1 MCVRTQIPFM
11 DLLLAQ
17 YVRRSIG
24 VTTSN
29 VRIAKCCVRDVKS
42 SSSVQR
48 NMRGVGVHENPL
60 SDAGYHSIRSLV
72 VSISYAYSVRPVSL
86 A

>member
-1 MCVRTQIPFM
+1 M

-29 VRIAKCCVRDVKS
+29 VRIAKTWPRDVKS

-48 NMRGVGVHENPL
+48 NMRGGGVHETSFHEFVN
-60 SDAGYHSIRSLV
+60 SLTGIV
-72 VSISYAYSVRPVSL
+72 FALY
-86 A
+86 